1 MSAALSLALL
11 SVAFAPD
18 AQPAPVGGEFASA
31 VDRAAALPPEEALSC
46 HARDHFDLSG
56 DAAFVWGMGF
66 RVEDAGACC
75 AACAAHRRV
84 CGQARSRG
92 SIFWRTSR
100 GQNHMCSGGRRNA
113 CNAWVFCAGDPARS
127 NRCFSY
133 DVHNHTRGECWLKQ
147 QRGEATRPKDPF
159 FNHTFFPPAMRAA
172 DRASWPFAVPSR
184 IWPGPV
190 PERIS
195 WTSGVLAP
203 AEEARGERETAR
215 VSDETA
221 RRTGKD
227 HGRVPAYFHTR
238 RQKPTDRRRARFG
251 VPSDKCLVCQS
262 GATSRPPLRENRACG
277 GSDSS
282 SNVFCR
288 HARAYQSCV
297 ESSRA

>member
-84 CGQARSRG
+84 CGKARSRG

-133 DVHNHTRGECWLKQ
+133 DVHNHTRGECWLKHEPHPEHPVAAGPTLP
-147 QRGEATRPKDPF
+147 R
-159 FNHTFFPPAMRAA
+159 AMRDAP
-172 DRASWPFAVPSR
+172 RRQWPWAVAER
-184 IWPGPV
+184 LWPWPV
-190 PERIS
+190 PEY
-195 WTSGVLAP
+195 LAW
-203 AEEARGERETAR
+203 
-215 VSDETA
+215 
-221 RRTGKD
+221 
-227 HGRVPAYFHTR
+227 
-238 RQKPTDRRRARFG
+238 
-251 VPSDKCLVCQS
+251 QS
-262 GATSRPPLRENRACG
+262 GILAAPGAAVWQRVELPGWHRR
-277 GSDSS
+277 
-282 SNVFCR
+282 FCKR
-288 HARAYQSCV
+288 HGPC
-297 ESSRA
+297 